1 MYNPSGNCLTND
13 DRTQQELIS
22 FCKLLF
28 SHIGKLYLIAPPPH
42 KKKKKKKIERMEDKS
57 LRERFPPIS

>member
-28 SHIGKLYLIAPPPH
+28 SHIGKLYLIAPPPY
-42 KKKKKKKIERMEDKS
+42 KKKKKKLSAWKTRA
-57 LRERFPPIS
+57 

>member
-13 DRTQQELIS
+13 DRTQQELIF
-22 FCKLLF
+22 FCKLPF
-28 SHIGKLYLIAPPPH
+28 TKNQKQNLIAPPP

-57 LRERFPPIS
+57 LRERFLPIS

>member
-28 SHIGKLYLIAPPPH
+28 SHIGKLYLIAPPPY
-42 KKKKKKKIERMEDKS
+42 KKKKKIERMEDKS
-57 LRERFPPIS
+57 LRERFLPIS